1 MAGNV
6 GHPFF
11 GNQYVSSNY
20 TGGYHYDWTP
30 NSNVTEVSNL
40 SVRTVSDNTKNIS
53 SNAALLQRSNAA
65 LPQSANKILT
75 RSPKIEAN
83 GNGAMIAIVVVS
95 AVAAIG
101 AGVYFLY
108 KQISKKRKSK
118 EEAFQSIELENV
130 GTCKNCNEPLSGSEY
145 VDENTSDSHTA
156 YIICKKCGE
165 KNYAWYTDGDDVQEL
180 SE

>member
-1 MAGNV
+1 MRIGFIRRVCDDRA
-6 GHPFF
+6 
-11 GNQYVSSNY
+11 
-20 TGGYHYDWTP
+20 
-30 NSNVTEVSNL
+30 
-40 SVRTVSDNTKNIS
+40 
-53 SNAALLQRSNAA
+53 LQRDIAHVQCRGDIKSAVLIRRFEGVDA
-65 LPQSANKILT
+65 LAGGARTIQLGQEEGTCLFECEPLT
-75 RSPKIEAN
+75 S
-83 GNGAMIAIVVVS
+83 GVDIVVVS

-101 AGVYFLY
+101 TGVYFLY

-118 EEAFQSIELENV
+118 EVAFQSIKLENV
-130 GTCKNCNEPLSGSEY
+130 GTCKNCSEPLIGSEY

>member
-40 SVRTVSDNTKNIS
+40 SVRTVSDNTKILS
-53 SNAALLQRSNAA
+53 SNAA
-65 LPQSANKILT
+65 LPQSSNKILT
-75 RSPKIEAN
+75 RSPKIEVN
-83 GNGAMIAIVVVS
+83 GNGATIAIVVVS

-101 AGVYFLY
+101 TGVYFLY

-118 EEAFQSIELENV
+118 EEVFQSIKLENV
-130 GTCKNCNEPLSGSEY
+130 GTCKNCSEPLIGSEY

>member
-30 NSNVTEVSNL
+30 NSNVTEVSTL
-40 SVRTVSDNTKNIS
+40 SVRTVSDNTQILS
-53 SNAALLQRSNAA
+53 SNAA
-65 LPQSANKILT
+65 LPQSSNKILT
-75 RSPKIEAN
+75 RSPKIEVN
-83 GNGAMIAIVVVS
+83 GNGATIAIVVVS

-101 AGVYFLY
+101 TGVYFLY
-108 KQISKKRKSK
+108 KHISKKRKSK
-118 EEAFQSIELENV
+118 EDAFQSIEIENV

>member
-11 GNQYVSSNY
+11 GNQYVSSYY

-40 SVRTVSDNTKNIS
+40 SVRTVSDNTKILS
-53 SNAALLQRSNAA
+53 SNAA
-65 LPQSANKILT
+65 LPQSSNKILT
-75 RSPKIEAN
+75 RSPKIEVN
-83 GNGAMIAIVVVS
+83 GNGATIAIVVVS

-101 AGVYFLY
+101 TGVYFLY
-108 KQISKKRKSK
+108 KHISKKRKSK
-118 EEAFQSIELENV
+118 EDAFQSIEIENV